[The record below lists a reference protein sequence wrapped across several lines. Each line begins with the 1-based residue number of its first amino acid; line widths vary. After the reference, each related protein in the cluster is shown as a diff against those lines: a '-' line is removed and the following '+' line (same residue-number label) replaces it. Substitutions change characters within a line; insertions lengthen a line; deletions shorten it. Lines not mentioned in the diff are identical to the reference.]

1 MQALKRLAATSVAA
15 TLLFVTGAIAPA
27 AAQHVTVVVN
37 GQVMNFDQPPVMRG
51 NRVFV
56 PMRAIFE
63 RLGSSVVYSNGQI
76 NSQGNGRSVHLTI
89 GSTRASVNG
98 NPFTMDVA
106 PFTVAGRTEVPL
118 RFVAQALGANVNWNG
133 NTETVYITTGSG
145 GNANYTPQPATNQSF
160 YLKNEHPSNGST
172 VHSTH
177 PNLSAEFSEAV
188 NRDSLRVSVD
198 GRDLTSQVFAN
209 TNGFNVT
216 PNWELVPGTHHVAVS
231 GTTAAGASFS
241 TGWSFSTSAGA
252 AANFIRSISPAPG
265 SRVGSSFTLSGKTL
279 PGSHVHIVASGEAS
293 ALGGLFQIGTGTFQ
307 TDVTAD
313 GNGNFSAPIG
323 LNAVSGG
330 QVRVI
335 ITTTSP
341 GGASLERQLMYSS

>member
-1 MQALKRLAATSVAA
+1 MQALKRLAGLGLAA
-15 TLLFVTGAIAPA
+15 SFLFGISMVAPA

-37 GQVMNFDQPPVMRG
+37 GQVMSFDQPPVMR
-51 NRVFV
+51 NSRVFV

-89 GSTRASVNG
+89 GSTQASVNG
-98 NPFTMDVA
+98 NSFTMDVA
-106 PFTVAGRTEVPL
+106 PFTIAGRTEVPL

-133 NTETVYITTGSG
+133 NTETVYITTGG
-145 GNANYTPQPATNQSF
+145 GNVNYTPQPSSS
-160 YLKNEHPSNGST
+160 LSLSNEHPANSAT
-172 VHSTH
+172 VHNTH
-177 PNLSAEFSEAV
+177 PNISAQFSQAV

-198 GRDLTSQVFAN
+198 GRDVTSQVYAN

-216 PNWELVPGTHHVAVS
+216 ANWELVPGTHHVAVS
-231 GTTAAGASFS
+231 GTTTGGASFS
-241 TGWSFSTSAGA
+241 TGWSFNTAAGA
-252 AANFIRSISPAPG
+252 AANYIRAISPAPG
-265 SRVGSSFTLSGKTL
+265 TRVSSSFTLSGRTL
-279 PGSHVHIVASGEAS
+279 PGSHVHIVASGEAT

-313 GNGNFSAPIG
+313 GNGNFSAPIA

-335 ITTTSP
+335 MTTTSP
-341 GGASLERQLMYSS
+341 GGASLERQLVYST